1 MEGDF
6 GFKMLTSLVWPAFVG
21 QECWDAYYGPPPE
34 TRTVMAR
41 GGAIRLT
48 RAIILLAVAPLII
61 HASITQVEPQ
71 NAGRCARW
79 CLFVRTC
86 YATLLIACAFAAMSG
101 RADISVTGLYATPAS
116 LHRFRL

>member
-1 MEGDF
+1 MFE
-6 GFKMLTSLVWPAFVG
+6 LTSLVWP
-21 QECWDAYYGPPPE
+21 ECWDAYYGPPPE

-101 RADISVTGLYATPAS
+101 RADISVTGLYATLAS
-116 LHRFRL
+116 LLRFRL